1 MKIYLDFIAQWSPPK
16 FTEWFK
22 NNFDDGAS
30 YEEIY
35 IKLLKSKQ
43 LDKIEALLNILY
55 TRELDNAEF
64 SDAEKKL
71 LETKLSPIPFWE
83 DKEGLRIVN
92 DGEKR
97 RATINNED
105 NEIFINSTAEDILIK
120 NSGKHTEINS
130 KGGYVRI
137 YDNGDYNKIG
147 SLGFKAEI
155 SSTGFNCKIASF
167 GEHSEITSSGSNVKI
182 GSYGANTKIACA
194 GDNTIIV
201 AEGFNTIV
209 SCTNTVRYFTLGFG
223 SCISIP
229 LQYFNG
235 RKYFATAYAGEN
247 GIKPYAPYTLN
258 SSGYFVEFEEYTS

>member
-83 DKEGLRIVN
+83 DK
-92 DGEKR
+92 
-97 RATINNED
+97 
-105 NEIFINSTAEDILIK
+105 
-120 NSGKHTEINS
+120 
-130 KGGYVRI
+130 GGYIRI

-194 GDNTIIV
+194 GDNAIIV

-235 RKYFATAYAGEN
+235 RKYFATARAGEN